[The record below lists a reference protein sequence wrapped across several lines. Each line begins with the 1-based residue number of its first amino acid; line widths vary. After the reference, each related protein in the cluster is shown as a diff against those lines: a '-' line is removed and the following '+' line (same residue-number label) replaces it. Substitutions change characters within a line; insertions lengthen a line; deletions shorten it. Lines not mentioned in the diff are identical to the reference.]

1 MDPREMSSAFQSFMS
16 QTPLHAQ
23 GWLATARA
31 LGGHSTLDRRTETLA
46 ALAVQAALG
55 RESSVPAH
63 VARAKQAGATRSEI
77 ISALLVGMPEE
88 NHGDA
93 LSLSMAIA
101 AFDGA

>member
-1 MDPREMSSAFQSFMS
+1 MDLSEMSSAFQSFMH
-16 QTPLHAQ
+16 QAPHHAQ
-23 GWLATARA
+23 AWLATARA

-46 ALAVQAALG
+46 ALAVTAALG

-63 VARAKQAGATRSEI
+63 VARAKQAGATRSEV
-77 ISALLVGMPEE
+77 ISALLVGLPAEKSDE
-88 NHGDA
+88 A

>member
-1 MDPREMSSAFQSFMS
+1 MSSAFQSFMS